1 MNVDRYVGEPILS
14 KKQAGSKPYPRLL
27 HQNQDISN
35 NARSLERR
43 SMIGYKY
50 FDFHDQA
57 LEPASFAPNPR
68 TVHMMNDDDQMLAY
82 VITKKWFKH

>member
-1 MNVDRYVGEPILS
+1 LEEMNVDAQVSLFSEKL
-14 KKQAGSKPYPRLL
+14 AGSKPYPRLL

-57 LEPASFAPNPR
+57 LEPASFAPQSE
-68 TVHMMNDDDQMLAY
+68 DG
-82 VITKKWFKH
+82 